1 MQVIAILAIFFAIE
15 LEVSGLERMTTWVV
29 VSYVGFHVVTHTL
42 LTINMCWSDN
52 TSDNMGS
59 SSQIYPVTRYSG
71 TKENWRLLTSA
82 AKRLIG
88 EVVQSRR
95 RPLLGPSPG

>member
-59 SSQIYPVTRYSG
+59 SSQIYPVTRYSR
-71 TKENWRLLTSA
+71 TKENWGLLTNIVPQIDPSV
-82 AKRLIG
+82 KLYNHG
-88 EVVQSRR
+88 E
-95 RPLLGPSPG
+95 GPY